1 MKLKGEKVFLR
12 NYYNILAH
20 GAFKSFSGYNDSVS
34 NSGVFPDEFKEGSLT
49 LKKLTGS
56 LERSTLIPYTSRLS
70 LLPCDYIGMYNSYYY
85 TNSSNY
91 SAIVFGTG
99 NTPVTL
105 DDYKLADQIPSNV
118 INASVSS
125 GDNVRINSV
134 SYDAATGT
142 YTADVSI
149 LVTNKLNR
157 DITVREFGFGIY
169 YYLYYREVLEEPF
182 TIPANGVSVFNYQVS
197 VAVPRE

>member
-1 MKLKGEKVFLR
+1 
-12 NYYNILAH
+12 
-20 GAFKSFSGYNDSVS
+20 
-34 NSGVFPDEFKEGSLT
+34 
-49 LKKLTGS
+49 
-56 LERSTLIPYTSRLS
+56 
-70 LLPCDYIGMYNSYYY
+70 MYNSYYY

-134 SYDAATGT
+134 SYDAVTGT

-157 DITVREFGFGIY
+157 DITIREFGFGIY